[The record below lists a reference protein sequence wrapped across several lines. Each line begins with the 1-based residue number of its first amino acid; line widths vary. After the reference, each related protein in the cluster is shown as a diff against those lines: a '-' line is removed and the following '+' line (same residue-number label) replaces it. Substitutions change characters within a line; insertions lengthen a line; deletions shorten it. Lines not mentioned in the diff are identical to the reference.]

1 MNEFLTG
8 LSSGPAWLWALFVLG
23 VMAAAA
29 LSLSAFW
36 AALFRAAAWLRPRFS
51 PGQRRADGRD

>member
-1 MNEFLTG
+1 MHEFLTG
-8 LSSGPAWLWALFVLG
+8 LSSGPPVLWGLFVLG

-36 AALFRAAAWLRPRFS
+36 TALFRAAAWLRPRFP
-51 PGQRRADGRD
+51 PGNGRVQGRH